1 MENLITPHFKFKEF
15 ACKDGTPVPEYLF
28 YNMRMIASNLEVVRA
43 FVGLPV
49 IINSAY
55 RTTSHNAKVGGA
67 PQSQHLVCNAV
78 DIHVK
83 GIAPIKVYNTIK
95 QLMLRRAIEQ
105 GGLFLYENF
114 VHYDRRGIAIFRD
127 YRKSKK

>member
-15 ACKDGTPVPEYLF
+15 MCKDGTAVPEYLY
-28 YNMRMIASNLEVVRA
+28 YNMRMLAVNLEIIRA
-43 FVGLPV
+43 FVGRSI

-55 RTTSHNAKVGGA
+55 RTISHNTKVGGA
-67 PQSQHLVCNAV
+67 PKSQHLTCNAA

-83 GIAPIKVYNTIK
+83 GMRPKELHDIIKS
-95 QLMLRRAIEQ
+95 LMQRRKVEQ
-105 GGLFLYENF
+105 GGLFLYDNF

>member
-1 MENLITPHFKFKEF
+1 MENLIAPHFKFKEF
-15 ACKDGTPVPEYLF
+15 MCNDGTAVPEYLF
-28 YNMRMIASNLEVVRA
+28 FNMRMLAVNLEVIRA
-43 FVGLPV
+43 FVGRPI

-55 RTTSHNAKVGGA
+55 RTISHNTKVGGA
-67 PQSQHLVCNAV
+67 PQSQHLTCNAS

-83 GIAPIKVYNTIK
+83 GMRPLELYNIIKS
-95 QLMLRRAIEQ
+95 LMQRRAIEQ
-105 GGLFLYENF
+105 GGLFLYDNF

>member
-1 MENLITPHFKFKEF
+1 MENLITPHFKLKEF
-15 ACKDGTPVPEYLF
+15 ACKDGTSVPEYLH
-28 YNMRMIASNLEVVRA
+28 YNMRMIASNLEVIRA
-43 FVGLPV
+43 FVGSPI

-55 RTTSHNAKVGGA
+55 RTIAHNKAVGGA
-67 PQSQHLVCNAV
+67 VQSQHLSCNAV

-83 GIAPIKVYNTIK
+83 GMQSEELYNIIKS
-95 QLMLRRAIEQ
+95 LMQRRAVEQ

-114 VHYDRRGIAIFRD
+114 VHYDRRGISIFRD

>member
-28 YNMRMIASNLEVVRA
+28 YNLRMIASNLEVIRA
-43 FVGLPV
+43 FAGRP
-49 IINSAY
+49 IFINSAY
-55 RTTSHNAKVGGA
+55 RTISHNTKVGGA
-67 PQSQHLVCNAV
+67 PKSQHLACNAV

-83 GIAPIKVYNTIK
+83 GMSSKDLYNTIK
-95 QLMLRRAIEQ
+95 SLMLRRAIEQ
-105 GGLFLYENF
+105 GGLFLYDNF

-127 YRKSKK
+127 YRKSK

>member
-15 ACKDGTPVPEYLF
+15 ACKDGTAVPEYLF
-28 YNMRMIASNLEVVRA
+28 YNMRMLAINLEIIRA
-43 FVGLPV
+43 FFGSPI

-55 RTTSHNAKVGGA
+55 RTISHNNKVGGA
-67 PQSQHLVCNAV
+67 PNSQHLVCNAA
-78 DIHVK
+78 DINVK
-83 GIAPIKVYNTIK
+83 NMRPIELYNTAK
-95 QLMLRRAIEQ
+95 SLMQRRAIEQ
-105 GGLFLYENF
+105 GGLFLYDNF

>member
-1 MENLITPHFKFKEF
+1 MDNLITPHFKFKEF
-15 ACKDGTPVPEYLF
+15 ACNDGTPVPEYLH
-28 YNMRMIASNLEVVRA
+28 YNMRMISSNLEVVRA
-43 FVGLPV
+43 FVGRAI

-55 RTTSHNAKVGGA
+55 RTIAHNNAVGGA
-67 PQSQHLVCNAV
+67 VQSQHLSCNAV

-83 GIAPIKVYNTIK
+83 GVQPKVLYNIIKS
-95 QLMLRRAIEQ
+95 LMQRRAIEQ
-105 GGLFLYENF
+105 GGLFLYDNF

>member
-15 ACKDGTPVPEYLF
+15 TCKDGTPVPEYLY
-28 YNMRMIASNLEVVRA
+28 YNMRMIASSLEVIRA
-43 FVGLPV
+43 FVGRPI

-55 RTTSHNAKVGGA
+55 RTISHNTKVGGA
-67 PQSQHLVCNAV
+67 PQSQHLACNAA

-83 GIAPIKVYNTIK
+83 GMSSKDLYNTIK
-95 QLMLRRAIEQ
+95 SLMLRRAIEQ

-114 VHYDRRGIAIFRD
+114 VHYDRRGIAVFRD

>member
-28 YNMRMIASNLEVVRA
+28 YNMRMLSANLEVIRA
-43 FVGLPV
+43 FIGAPI

-55 RTTSHNAKVGGA
+55 RTISHNKAVGGA
-67 PQSQHLVCNAV
+67 VQSQHLHCNAV

-83 GIAPIKVYNTIK
+83 GFLPIKVYNTIK

-127 YRKSKK
+127 YRKSK